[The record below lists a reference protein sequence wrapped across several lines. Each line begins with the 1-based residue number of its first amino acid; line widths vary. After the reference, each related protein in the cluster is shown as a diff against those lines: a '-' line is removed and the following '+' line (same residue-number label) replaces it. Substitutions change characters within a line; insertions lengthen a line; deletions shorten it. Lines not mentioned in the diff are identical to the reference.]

1 MTAQDLIRLKSGIPG
16 MDEMMEGGFP
26 FPSTILVAG
35 GAGTG
40 KTTMALQFLAK
51 GAEEGEQGLFFT
63 TLSEPTQWMLR
74 FVSRFGFIKREYFG
88 KQIKYIDLGP
98 FLTENNQP
106 DRILE
111 HIEEQIAEHMP
122 QRIVIDPLTVVGEM
136 LSGSYRTFLY
146 DLATRLKNWQAV
158 SVLTGEVLPGQ
169 MYPVELSYVVDTLV
183 LLSTDLSPEGT
194 RRKYLEILKMRGT
207 NHTTGKNLVD
217 LSAKGFVVQV
227 GLR

>member
-1 MTAQDLIRLKSGIPG
+1 MAVQDLVRLKSGIPG

-26 FPSTILVAG
+26 FPSTVLVAG

-40 KTTMALQFLAK
+40 KTTMAIQFLAQ
-51 GAEEGEQGLFFT
+51 GAQDGEQGLFFT

-88 KQIKYIDLGP
+88 TKIKYVDLGP
-98 FLTENNQP
+98 FLMENNQP
-106 DRILE
+106 STVLE

-136 LSGSYRTFLY
+136 ISGSYRTFLY
-146 DLATRLKNWQAV
+146 DLTTRLKNWQAV

-169 MYPVELSYVVDTLV
+169 AYPVELAYVVDTLV

-207 NHTTGKNLVD
+207 NHGTGKNLVD
-217 LSAKGFVVQV
+217 LSARGFVVQV

>member
-1 MTAQDLIRLKSGIPG
+1 MAVQDLVRLKSGIPG

-26 FPSTILVAG
+26 FPSTVLVAG

-40 KTTMALQFLAK
+40 KTTLALQFLAR
-51 GAEEGEQGLFFT
+51 GAELGEQGLFFT

-74 FVSRFGFIKREYFG
+74 FTSRFGFFNRDYFG
-88 KQIKYIDLGP
+88 KQIKYVDLGP
-98 FLTENNQP
+98 FLMENNQP
-106 DRILE
+106 HKILE

-122 QRIVIDPLTVVGEM
+122 QRIVVDPLTVVGEM
-136 LSGSYRTFLY
+136 ISGSYRTFLY

-158 SVLTGEVLPGQ
+158 SILTGEVLPGQ
-169 MYPVELSYVVDTLV
+169 AYPVELSYVVDTLV

-207 NHTTGKNLVD
+207 NHGTWKNLID
-217 LSAKGFVVQV
+217 LSARGFVVQV

>member
-1 MTAQDLIRLKSGIPG
+1 MSAQDLIRLKSGIPG

-26 FPSTILVAG
+26 FPSTVLVAG

-88 KQIKYIDLGP
+88 KEIKYIDLGP

-136 LSGSYRTFLY
+136 LAGSYRTFLY

>member
-136 LSGSYRTFLY
+136 LAGSYRTFLY

>member
-136 LSGSYRTFLY
+136 ISGSYRTFLY

>member
-1 MTAQDLIRLKSGIPG
+1 MVAQDLIRLKSGIPG
-16 MDEMMEGGFP
+16 MDDMMEGGFP

-40 KTTMALQFLAK
+40 KTSLALQFLAK
-51 GAEEGEQGLFFT
+51 GEQGIFFT

-74 FVSRFGFIKREYFG
+74 FASRYGFLKRDWFG
-88 KQIKYIDLGP
+88 KEIKYIDLGP
-98 FLTENNQP
+98 FLMDNDQP
-106 DRILE
+106 SRILE

-122 QRIVIDPLTVVGEM
+122 QRIVVDPLTVVGDM
-136 LSGSYRTFLY
+136 IQGSYRTFLY
-146 DLATRLKNWQAV
+146 DLSTRLKNWQAV

-169 MYPVELSYVVDTLV
+169 AYPVELSYVVDTLV

-207 NHTTGKNLVD
+207 NHSTGKNLVD

>member
-1 MTAQDLIRLKSGIPG
+1 MVGDTLERVKSGING
-16 MDEMMEGGFP
+16 MDEMMQGGFA
-26 FPSTILVAG
+26 FPSTVLVAG
-35 GAGTG
+35 SAGTG
-40 KTTMALQFLAK
+40 KTTFALQFLAR
-51 GAEEGEQGLFFT
+51 GVRDGEQGLFFT

-74 FVSRFGFIKREYFG
+74 FVTHFTFIDKDSFG
-88 KQIKYIDLGP
+88 KQIKYVDLGP
-98 FLTENNQP
+98 VLRKDRDP
-106 DRILE
+106 DILLKY
-111 HIEEQIAEHMP
+111 IDDQIAEHMP

-136 LSGSYRTFLY
+136 ISGSYRTFLY
-146 DLATRLKNWQAV
+146 DLTTRLKNWQAV

-207 NHTTGKNLVD
+207 NHATGKNLVD
-217 LSAKGFVVQV
+217 LSARGFVVQV